1 MNTQRASRARRG
13 DTLAPTASTECDMA
27 PREGR
32 LVAVVPVRAGSL
44 RCAFKNSRPFAFSTL
59 LQRKLETLRQV
70 EGIDEMPWPNGAV

>member
-1 MNTQRASRARRG
+1 
-13 DTLAPTASTECDMA
+13 MA

-70 EGIDEMPWPNGAV
+70 EGITKSSSPRMTQACWPWPNGAV